1 MAKYIIRARIEV
13 DGEVDRSDVIGAIFG
28 YTEGIFGEEF
38 DLRELQEK
46 GRIGRISVDIK
57 HQNGKTI
64 GEILVPSNLD
74 RIETALLAA
83 MLEAVERVG
92 PYPARIQVVD
102 IIDVRA
108 EKLKKIVERAKEIAK
123 KFITQKAPDI
133 REVLNQI
140 AEEVRKAELILYGP
154 EQLPAGP
161 DVDKSDTIIIVEG
174 RADVL
179 NLLRYGYRNVI
190 ALEGAAPGGRI
201 PETIVKLAAKKT
213 AILFVDGDHAGDLI
227 AKEVLKAADIDY
239 VAKAP
244 PGKEVEELTAKEI
257 AKALKNAI
265 PAAQFLAMLEKREK
279 RERKEEKR
287 EEKPAVVQPA
297 QAAAAPAIAVAQPS
311 TTTGVQPSQPQPAA
325 QQAQTAVEAK
335 PAIVV
340 RESIEIPMTVVEESK
355 KLLGT
360 LNAVLYDSNWNVIER
375 LAVRDLV
382 DKLQSIEYGK
392 VYAVLFDGIVTQRLV
407 DVASS
412 RGVKLLI
419 GVRIGNL
426 VRKPSDVIVMT
437 FQDLAVT

>member
-1 MAKYIIRARIEV
+1 MAKYIIRARVEV
-13 DGEVDRSDVIGAIFG
+13 EGPVERSDIIGAIFG
-28 YTEGIFGEEF
+28 YTEGLFGEEF

-57 HQNGKTI
+57 VQNGKTV
-64 GEILVPSNLD
+64 GEIFVPSNLD

-83 MLEAVERVG
+83 MIESVERVG

-108 EKLKKIVERAKEIAK
+108 ERLKRIVERAKEIAK
-123 KFITQKAPDI
+123 KFFVEKAPDL

-140 AEEVRKAELILYGP
+140 SEEVRIAELTYYGP
-154 EQLPAGP
+154 EKLPAGP

-190 ALEGAAPGGRI
+190 ALEGASPGGRI

-213 AILFVDGDHAGDLI
+213 AILFIDGDRAGEMI
-227 AKEVLKAADIDY
+227 AKEVLRQADIDY
-239 VAKAP
+239 VARAP

-265 PAAQFLAMLEKREK
+265 PAAQFLAAL
-279 RERKEEKR
+279 ERKEREERKR
-287 EEKPAVVQPA
+287 EEVREV
-297 QAAAAPAIAVAQPS
+297 APPKVEAK
-311 TTTGVQPSQPQPAA
+311 AA
-325 QQAQTAVEAK
+325 QQAVATQAVQQPSPAQATTVAVQQPTVPAPKPEAVEVSET
-335 PAIVV
+335 I
-340 RESIEIPMTVVEESK
+340 SIPMNVVEESK

-360 LNAVLYDSNWNVIER
+360 LEAVLYDQNWNVIEK
-375 LAVRDLV
+375 LPVRDLV
-382 DKLQSIEYGK
+382 DKLQSMEYGK
-392 VYAVLFDGIVTQRLV
+392 VYAVVFDGIITQRLL

-419 GVRIGNL
+419 GVRIGN
-426 VRKPSDVIVMT
+426 VARKPADVVALTFSDLSIS
-437 FQDLAVT
+437 